1 METKVELKNE
11 ELDKVT
17 GGTLE
22 GPDPSTYIYKCTL
35 LYAGVVCKELP
46 DDNSNTVCT
55 IDQYTIIYVTELNCG
70 NDYVKC
76 MFKGEKHREYD
87 RYIKAKYVP
96 SPQL

>member
-22 GPDPSTYIYKCTL
+22 GPDPSTYIYMCEL
-35 LYAGVVCKELP
+35 QYINVVCKELP

-55 IDQYTIIYVTELNCG
+55 ISQHTIIYVTELNCG
-70 NDYVKC
+70 NGYVKC
-76 MFKGEKHREYD
+76 MFKGDKKREYD
-87 RYIKAKYVP
+87 RYIKEIYVP
-96 SPQL
+96 RP